1 LGQQITCISM
11 ACEKMLKVL
20 NIHDEPALGEEITSG
35 LRSSGYSVDTTRL
48 GLAGVTRAMSH
59 DYDVLVLGETLPDIG
74 GPAVV
79 SALRGVG
86 VQTPV
91 IMVSG
96 TADIEQRIQGLRA
109 GADDYLAMPFS
120 REEMLAR
127 VAALLRKMAH
137 APYSGAIL
145 RTNAF
150 ELDLIKRILT
160 HRQRK
165 QRLLPTECRLLEF
178 MIRHSGRTVTR
189 SEIFEAVW
197 MHHLDPETNRIAVH
211 VGRLRKKLATL
222 GLPPMILTVRGSGY
236 RFE

>member
-1 LGQQITCISM
+1 M

>member
-1 LGQQITCISM
+1 M

-20 NIHDEPALGEEITSG
+20 NIHDELVLGEEITSG
-35 LRSSGYSVDTTRL
+35 LRSSGYSVDTAHL

-86 VQTPV
+86 LQTPV

-96 TADIEQRIQGLRA
+96 TADIEQRIEGLRA

-127 VAALLRKMAH
+127 VEALLRKMTH
-137 APYSGAIL
+137 VPDNGAIL

>member
-1 LGQQITCISM
+1 
-11 ACEKMLKVL
+11 MLKVL

-74 GPAVV
+74 GPAIV

-109 GADDYLAMPFS
+109 GTDDYLAMPFS
-120 REEMLAR
+120 R
-127 VAALLRKMAH
+127 AATPATPWRREQHHIRLVRRRALRGGRLVGLLRDERCSQR
-137 APYSGAIL
+137 SGA
-145 RTNAF
+145 
-150 ELDLIKRILT
+150 
-160 HRQRK
+160 
-165 QRLLPTECRLLEF
+165 
-178 MIRHSGRTVTR
+178 
-189 SEIFEAVW
+189 
-197 MHHLDPETNRIAVH
+197 
-211 VGRLRKKLATL
+211 
-222 GLPPMILTVRGSGY
+222 
-236 RFE
+236 

>member
-1 LGQQITCISM
+1 
-11 ACEKMLKVL
+11 MLRVL
-20 NIHDEPALGEEITSG
+20 NIQDEPVLQQEIATC
-35 LRSSGYSVDTTRL
+35 LTSSGFSVDMTHL
-48 GLAGVTRAMSH
+48 GLTGVTRAIS
-59 DYDVLVLGETLPDIG
+59 DNYDVVVLGQTLPDVT

-96 TADIEQRIQGLRA
+96 TSDLAQRIQGLRA

-120 REEMLAR
+120 PEEMLAR
-127 VAALLRKMAH
+127 VEVLLRKRVRVIENSALLRTDA
-137 APYSGAIL
+137 L
-145 RTNAF
+145 
-150 ELDLIKRILT
+150 ELDLPKHIVA
-160 HRQRK
+160 HGERK
-165 QRLLPTECRLLEF
+165 QRLLPTECRLLEY
-178 MIRHSGRTVTR
+178 MMLHTRRILTR

-197 MHHLDPETNRIAVH
+197 DHHFDPGTNLIDVH

-222 GLPPMILTVRGSGY
+222 GLPPMIITIRGSGY